1 MLYDYLVNNY
11 EKGEPIFLMDIV
23 VKGMTEENIR
33 YHLKKMTDE
42 GIIDRF
48 DSGIYYIPKINI
60 FGEKSTISAET
71 VALHKYVSRR
81 GKRVGFYSGYT
92 LANRLG
98 LSTQVPIKEEITSNY
113 APAQVREVS
122 IKNQKYLIRRPAVTI
137 TEENAYVLQL
147 LDCLKDIDKS
157 AEEDKEILYYI
168 KWYTNITNIQEEI
181 KMTGIKNMDMSKVL
195 VLKDEVAYQPG
206 QVVSKTLAQNE
217 HLSVTLFAF
226 DKGEE
231 ISTHESGGDAFV
243 TCLDGVGKIT
253 IDGVDYELH
262 EGESIVMPAKHPHA
276 VFGKEQFKMLL
287 VVVF

>member
-1 MLYDYLVNNY
+1 MTKYKNKHILTISKKCIYFLKVGDNMLYDYLVNNY

-23 VKGMTEENIR
+23 IKGMTEENIR

-48 DSGIYYIPKINI
+48 DSGIYYIPRINI

-71 VALHKYVSRR
+71 VALHKYVYRR

-157 AEEDKEILYYI
+157 AE
-168 KWYTNITNIQEEI
+168 
-181 KMTGIKNMDMSKVL
+181 
-195 VLKDEVAYQPG
+195 
-206 QVVSKTLAQNE
+206 
-217 HLSVTLFAF
+217 
-226 DKGEE
+226 
-231 ISTHESGGDAFV
+231 
-243 TCLDGVGKIT
+243 
-253 IDGVDYELH
+253 
-262 EGESIVMPAKHPHA
+262 
-276 VFGKEQFKMLL
+276 
-287 VVVF
+287 

>member
-1 MLYDYLVNNY
+1 MTKYKNNHILTISKKCIYFLKVGDNMLYDYLVNNY

-23 VKGMTEENIR
+23 IKGMTEEN
-33 YHLKKMTDE
+33 
-42 GIIDRF
+42 IIDRF
-48 DSGIYYIPKINI
+48 DSGIYYIPRINI

-71 VALHKYVSRR
+71 VALHKYVYRR

-157 AEEDKEILYYI
+157 AEEDMKKCGKIL
-168 KWYTNITNIQEEI
+168 TNY
-181 KMTGIKNMDMSKVL
+181 
-195 VLKDEVAYQPG
+195 A
-206 QVVSKTLAQNE
+206 NE
-217 HLSVTLFAF
+217 HRITREQV
-226 DKGEE
+226 DKLLAYYPLKIYKAIYE
-231 ISTHESGGDAFV
+231 T
-243 TCLDGVGKIT
+243 GVKY
-253 IDGVDYELH
+253 V
-262 EGESIVMPAKHPHA
+262 SA
-276 VFGKEQFKMLL
+276 
-287 VVVF
+287 

>member
-1 MLYDYLVNNY
+1 MTKYKNKHILTISKKCIYFLKVGDNMLYDYLVNNY

-23 VKGMTEENIR
+23 IKGMTEENIR

-48 DSGIYYIPKINI
+48 D
-60 FGEKSTISAET
+60 
-71 VALHKYVSRR
+71 
-81 GKRVGFYSGYT
+81 SGYT

-157 AEEDKEILYYI
+157 AEEDMKKCGKIL
-168 KWYTNITNIQEEI
+168 TNY
-181 KMTGIKNMDMSKVL
+181 
-195 VLKDEVAYQPG
+195 A
-206 QVVSKTLAQNE
+206 NE
-217 HLSVTLFAF
+217 HRITREQV
-226 DKGEE
+226 DKLLAYYPLKIYKAIYE
-231 ISTHESGGDAFV
+231 T
-243 TCLDGVGKIT
+243 GVKY
-253 IDGVDYELH
+253 V
-262 EGESIVMPAKHPHA
+262 SA
-276 VFGKEQFKMLL
+276 
-287 VVVF
+287 

>member
-23 VKGMTEENIR
+23 IKGMTEENIR

-48 DSGIYYIPKINI
+48 DSGIYYIPRINI

-71 VALHKYVSRR
+71 VALHKYVYRR

-147 LDCLKDIDKS
+147 L
-157 AEEDKEILYYI
+157 
-168 KWYTNITNIQEEI
+168 
-181 KMTGIKNMDMSKVL
+181 
-195 VLKDEVAYQPG
+195 
-206 QVVSKTLAQNE
+206 
-217 HLSVTLFAF
+217 
-226 DKGEE
+226 
-231 ISTHESGGDAFV
+231 
-243 TCLDGVGKIT
+243 
-253 IDGVDYELH
+253 
-262 EGESIVMPAKHPHA
+262 EGYW
-276 VFGKEQFKMLL
+276 
-287 VVVF
+287 

>member
-1 MLYDYLVNNY
+1 MTKYKNNHILTISKKCIYFLKVGDNMLYDYLVNNY

-23 VKGMTEENIR
+23 IKG
-33 YHLKKMTDE
+33 MTDE

-157 AEEDKEILYYI
+157 AEEDMKKCGKIL
-168 KWYTNITNIQEEI
+168 TNY
-181 KMTGIKNMDMSKVL
+181 
-195 VLKDEVAYQPG
+195 A
-206 QVVSKTLAQNE
+206 NE
-217 HLSVTLFAF
+217 HRITREQV
-226 DKGEE
+226 DKLLAYYPLKIYKAIYE
-231 ISTHESGGDAFV
+231 T
-243 TCLDGVGKIT
+243 GVKY
-253 IDGVDYELH
+253 V
-262 EGESIVMPAKHPHA
+262 SA
-276 VFGKEQFKMLL
+276 
-287 VVVF
+287 

>member
-23 VKGMTEENIR
+23 IKGMTEENIR

-48 DSGIYYIPKINI
+48 DSGIYYIPRINI

-71 VALHKYVSRR
+71 VALHKYVYRR

-137 TEENAYVLQL
+137 TEANYV
-147 LDCLKDIDKS
+147 
-157 AEEDKEILYYI
+157 
-168 KWYTNITNIQEEI
+168 
-181 KMTGIKNMDMSKVL
+181 
-195 VLKDEVAYQPG
+195 
-206 QVVSKTLAQNE
+206 NE
-217 HLSVTLFAF
+217 HRITREQV
-226 DKGEE
+226 DKLLAYYPLKIYKAIYE
-231 ISTHESGGDAFV
+231 T
-243 TCLDGVGKIT
+243 GVKY
-253 IDGVDYELH
+253 V
-262 EGESIVMPAKHPHA
+262 SA
-276 VFGKEQFKMLL
+276 
-287 VVVF
+287 